1 MRIIFY
7 FCILAAMQ
15 AGMQMAQQMMQSN
28 PDAVEEMRK
37 EFMKQMGGGQK

>member
-1 MRIIFY
+1 
-7 FCILAAMQ
+7 MQ

-37 EFMKQMGGGQK
+37 EFMKQMGGNGQQ